1 MSHWMHDREQYHFV
15 EPLKFPK
22 KTAMSFCIKINK
34 ISLLLSFV
42 HCVCS
47 LLQQPSWTI
56 QLEYSRFMGI
66 SCTLCFQRNCG
77 EQRQSSSAEMWESMK
92 SNPSCKTREREAP
105 HLSHDHDWHKHQHGW
120 PTEHVQIIPGASGL
134 FWWVCF
140 VLELFFFLNTMT
152 CKSHVHL
159 GK

>member
-1 MSHWMHDREQYHFV
+1 MYTIFPDQGGRFQLFSSPSNKISIQMDVPFLVGRVCFLVCNLKLAWSSVLYSSFWCQSLKFRMSHWMHDREQYHFV
-15 EPLKFPK
+15 EPLKFPKK

-77 EQRQSSSAEMWESMK
+77 EQRQSSSAEM
-92 SNPSCKTREREAP
+92 
-105 HLSHDHDWHKHQHGW
+105 
-120 PTEHVQIIPGASGL
+120 
-134 FWWVCF
+134 
-140 VLELFFFLNTMT
+140 
-152 CKSHVHL
+152 
-159 GK
+159 